1 MPGEWMVTEN
11 RLLQSE
17 ISFLAG
23 GRAYPHGD
31 TAFAPSTLPR
41 PGALTVLY
49 RTGHPVPPAPV
60 RAENSRCFRQ
70 PAGVAP
76 SACPPVQAE
85 VWVDVNGDGQ
95 FSSDAAAGERLA
107 MEAHGDD
114 YAAGVLFTVQR
125 PPDRS
130 YAFRF
135 ADEAWNPP
143 EPGGLVP
150 GVTQGIS
157 YGLWAVRNRPEG
169 GEGPLAHLAS
179 CR

>member
-1 MPGEWMVTEN
+1 
-11 RLLQSE
+11 
-17 ISFLAG
+17 
-23 GRAYPHGD
+23 
-31 TAFAPSTLPR
+31 
-41 PGALTVLY
+41 
-49 RTGHPVPPAPV
+49 
-60 RAENSRCFRQ
+60 
-70 PAGVAP
+70 
-76 SACPPVQAE
+76 
-85 VWVDVNGDGQ
+85 VNGDGQ

-130 YAFRF
+130 YVFRF

-157 YGLWAVRNRPEG
+157 YGHWAVRNRPEG
-169 GEGPLAHLAS
+169 GEGRVVSGNLRPLSFNSSSMWCADT
-179 CR
+179 